1 MSSVLERHVRNRLIF
16 PAITS
21 MIICLLYYTDNWGYR
36 LLLAGIFLWFSLKEG
51 RFIAYLCILCSI
63 TVSISYRLQEY
74 SFLEEKTTS
83 AQITVF
89 TDTIRANGNF
99 LTMEGRLSENK
110 QKLQLSYQVNTE
122 AELKTWLNFRG
133 KGIELT

>member
-1 MSSVLERHVRNRLIF
+1 
-16 PAITS
+16 

-36 LLLAGIFLWFSLKEG
+36 LLLAGIFMVFAKEG

-74 SFLEEKTTS
+74 SFLEEKQHLRKLLYL
-83 AQITVF
+83 QIRFVQMV
-89 TDTIRANGNF
+89 I

-133 KGIELT
+133 KE